1 MESNQFGVLVIV
13 EIMRL
18 LLFKYMIDQL
28 VKIKIKQI
36 MSMFDRYGF
45 EAISQ
50 LISQFYENLLK
61 VDHLK
66 EYFKLVDMQKLRDHQ
81 TELISH
87 LMGGPITYTGR
98 DLHVAHR
105 HLKIQSDDYDSMIAV
120 LKTTLL
126 TNNIRAED
134 IKKIMGLIEKNRE
147 SIISK

>member
-1 MESNQFGVLVIV
+1 MESNQFSVLVIV

-87 LMGGPITYTGR
+87 LMGGTHHIHWSRSSCG
-98 DLHVAHR
+98 
-105 HLKIQSDDYDSMIAV
+105 SSSS
-120 LKTTLL
+120 
-126 TNNIRAED
+126 
-134 IKKIMGLIEKNRE
+134 KN
-147 SIISK
+147 SK